1 MQFRVVAGRFRQK
14 HSNETLNVS
23 LRRIRGCFPATRV
36 RGALLREFAARICG
50 RLSSRAGL
58 FLTTLSAFTPFTPAC
73 AGQNVT
79 LAWNPDSNIS
89 VAGYR
94 LYYGVASRTYTNVV
108 DAGNATG
115 VTVSNLVGGVTYYFA
130 TTAYNIIGLESVPS
144 LEISYAPPTSAPPPL
159 LKLQISITS
168 GTNIVLR
175 GTGLAGHTYQ
185 IQASTN
191 LVVWGSSGL
200 TTSGT
205 DGSFQFTISGLGN
218 YTRRFFRAM
227 DTQP

>member
-1 MQFRVVAGRFRQK
+1 MQSRVVADWFKQIC
-14 HSNETLNVS
+14 SNEKSRAVPRWIQRCDLATLVRS
-23 LRRIRGCFPATRV
+23 IPDGDFPVRIRGTFFQRA
-36 RGALLREFAARICG
+36 ALMVVAV
-50 RLSSRAGL
+50 
-58 FLTTLSAFTPFTPAC
+58 SALFTPLAPTR

-94 LYYGVASRTYTNVV
+94 LYYGVGSRNYTNVV
-108 DAGNATG
+108 DAGKAAG

-144 LEISYAPPTSAPPPL
+144 LEISYAPPLPSL
-159 LKLQISITS
+159 LRLQIRITS
-168 GTNIVLR
+168 GTNLILY

-191 LVVWGSSGL
+191 LAIWGSFAMVTAGS
-200 TTSGT
+200 
-205 DGSFQFTISGLGN
+205 DGSFQFTNSGLGN
-218 YTRRFFRAM
+218 YSRRFFRTL
-227 DTQP
+227 DTHP